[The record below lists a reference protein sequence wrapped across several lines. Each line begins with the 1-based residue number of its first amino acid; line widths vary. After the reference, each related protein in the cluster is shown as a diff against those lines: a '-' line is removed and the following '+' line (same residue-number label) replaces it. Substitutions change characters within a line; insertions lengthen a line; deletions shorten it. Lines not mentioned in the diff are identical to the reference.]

1 MKCPGC
7 NAIIDDSYV
16 ETFAKASSV
25 NCPACGFMLEINR
38 SDLMSTASEFRVLRG
53 WTVRLAKGQEVH
65 FDTEEAFS
73 NWLKHTTV
81 SPGDQISNSGSAWE
95 NLGTYLLGQRKQHS
109 QSGDPVSHG
118 FQVPPNTLDAP
129 DPEDELEEMTE
140 IMDAASD
147 TDQPEQVLPP
157 IMSTKVGHERRLP
170 PPVPGSGAGARVVP
184 PSLPPAAKA
193 MGSQPSSTTAPS
205 QKTEPE
211 VGQGID
217 AEQRTLPKTDSP
229 RPSPADEQKAPKP
242 AHVAPKPTL
251 QTRLPLDEKK
261 NTGMGLSLAALVF
274 GALVGVVVDRLVR
287 DVPRVSNPVEVVTKP
302 NAKPTLDLSSREVLA
317 VGERWGEYL
326 ALPSSEP
333 TQLTTRLSD
342 KPPVTVEG
350 KRVERAYLALA
361 FLADL
366 ARNENSMR
374 DGSLGKAYTK
384 VFSQKNR
391 MLLDRLL
398 PLLKSTTAKPNVMA
412 KSVEPSRDASDKQ
425 DVPQKSSKAD
435 RVESGTPASK
445 TEVAR
450 LPEKGKSTRPSAKP
464 STGASQVSD
473 AGNLLSRGQK
483 ALEKGRLAEARAFLA
498 QALAKQPNS
507 HKGHMLVGY
516 LELNQRKYDAAL
528 KAFSRARKIK
538 PRDRETLLGIGST
551 YEKKGD
557 FESARKTYATYK
569 EIFTGPRDQ
578 QRIEYKLEKLNKK

>member
-7 NAIIDDSYV
+7 NAIIDESYV

-25 NCPACGFMLEINR
+25 SCPACGFMLEING
-38 SDLMSTASEFRVLRG
+38 SDLMSTASEFRVQRG

-65 FDTEEAFS
+65 FDSEEAFS

-95 NLGTYLLGQRKQHS
+95 NLGTYLLGQRKQASHS
-109 QSGDPVSHG
+109 GGAVSRG

-129 DPEDELEEMTE
+129 DPEDELDEMTE

-170 PPVPGSGAGARVVP
+170 PPVPGSSAGARAMP

-193 MGSQPSSTTAPS
+193 MVSQPSSSSAPS
-205 QKTEPE
+205 QTPE
-211 VGQGID
+211 HKADQGDDAGQV
-217 AEQRTLPKTDSP
+217 ESPKTDSP
-229 RPSPADEQKAPKP
+229 RPSPADEQRAANP
-242 AHVAPKPTL
+242 AYIAPKPTL
-251 QTRLPLDEKK
+251 QTRLPRDEKK
-261 NTGMGLSLAALVF
+261 STGTGLALAALVF

-287 DVPRVSNPVEVVTKP
+287 EVPQASNPVAVVSKP
-302 NAKPTLDLSSREVLA
+302 NAKPTLDLSSREVLT

-333 TQLTTRLSD
+333 TQLTARLSD

-374 DGSLGKAYTK
+374 EGALGKAYSK

-391 MLLDRLL
+391 TLLDRLL
-398 PLLKSTTAKPNVMA
+398 PLLKSSTAKANMMA
-412 KSVEPSRDASDKQ
+412 KGSQPSSDARDKPPAPPKSPTAAQVAEQTPAAKAETARSADKGKTTS
-425 DVPQKSSKAD
+425 PLAKSST
-435 RVESGTPASK
+435 V
-445 TEVAR
+445 
-450 LPEKGKSTRPSAKP
+450 
-464 STGASQVSD
+464 ASQG
-473 AGNLLSRGQK
+473 AGAGSLLNRGQK

-516 LELNQRKYDAAL
+516 LELNQRQYDAAL
-528 KAFSRARKIK
+528 KAFSRARKLK
-538 PRDRETLLGIGST
+538 PRDRETLLGIGSA